1 VASPSSAPKALVAGG
16 AGGIGRAIVRHLADA
31 GYEVTA
37 ADLPGEQAAQVAAE
51 AGATRFA
58 GVDLASE
65 EGAAEAVATAADG
78 GELHAL
84 VCSQGISPKKNGLK
98 RPFYELEL
106 DEWDRVMAVNLT
118 GPFLLARA
126 AYPLLARDGRASLLN
141 IVSITA
147 KVAASGP
154 DGAPFPPF
162 TPAGAHYAASKAA
175 LKNLTASLARELAPE
190 GIRCNGLSPG
200 LVGTAMGGSIDDAT
214 KRRMI
219 EQIPLGRPATP
230 DHIATVVAF
239 LLSEQAA
246 YITGEIVDVDGG
258 WTMD

>member
-1 VASPSSAPKALVAGG
+1 MASPSPAPKALVAGG

-37 ADLPGEQAAQVAAE
+37 ADLPGEQAAQVATA
-51 AGATRFA
+51 AGAARFA

-65 EGAAEAVATAADG
+65 QGAAEAVATATDG

-106 DEWDRVMAVNLT
+106 EEWDRVMAVNLT

-126 AYPLLARDGRASLLN
+126 AYPQLARDGRASLLN

-147 KVAASGP
+147 KVGASGP
-154 DGAPFPPF
+154 DGSPYPPF

-214 KRRMI
+214 KRRMV